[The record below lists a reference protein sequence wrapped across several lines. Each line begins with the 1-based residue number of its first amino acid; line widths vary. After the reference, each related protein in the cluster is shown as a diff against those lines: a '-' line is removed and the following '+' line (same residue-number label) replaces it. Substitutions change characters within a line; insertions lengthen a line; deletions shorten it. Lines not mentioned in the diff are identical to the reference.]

1 MLGKLIVGGILGA
14 GLGTTDWSGL
24 GGAQQGGMTAAEQGS
39 LFNGLGDTTADIA
52 SSGAGATWDAG
63 ASLAENLGLPQ
74 ASFAAPSGA
83 TPIYSTLPGGV
94 EGVTAYQLAN
104 GAVVPVSDLAL
115 GSGVGAGLIGGVAGG
130 AATGILSRLGNSV
143 SNLFGNGSGGTGL
156 SMKDLF
162 TLAKTGTGIYS
173 LLNANKQAGKTNA
186 WQQGQ
191 VPQGTNFDLSPTMPG
206 GALGRIAGMTP
217 QNWQSKIGYAEG
229 GEVVRPGMDK
239 PSIVGFLQYLYN
251 SKKLPSELAQERQK
265 KRSSDELQRG
275 ITEVTSPNNALDR
288 RMKELNLK
296 GGGPLSLVRGPGAG
310 QDDAIPARLS
320 DGEYVFDA
328 DTVSALGDGSTDAG
342 AAKLDAMRE
351 RIRTHKRKAPPKKIP
366 PKAKDPMAYLGGK

>member
-1 MLGKLIVGGILGA
+1 MDGFNDGA
-14 GLGTTDWSGL
+14 SPFDFSGNGWTNDLGTDVYVP
-24 GGAQQGGMTAAEQGS
+24 
-39 LFNGLGDTTADIA
+39 D
-52 SSGAGATWDAG
+52 SGADY
-63 ASLAENLGLPQ
+63 SLQDIVDVNTGN
-74 ASFAAPSGA
+74 
-83 TPIYSTLPGGV
+83 
-94 EGVTAYQLAN
+94 AN
-104 GAVVPVSDLAL
+104 GGFIDLGENYYLGPDGNIYNTYSDNTGPYASDGTPFDQGVNSL
-115 GSGVGAGLIGGVAGG
+115 GIDNYTQDTG
-130 AATGILSRLGNSV
+130 GILSRLGNSI
-143 SNLFGNGSGGTGL
+143 SGLFGNKSGSGINID
-156 SMKDLF
+156 DLF
-162 TLAKTGTGIYS
+162 KLLKTGTGIYS
-173 LLNANKQAGKTNA
+173 LINANKTAGKTNA

-206 GALGRIAGMTP
+206 GALGRIAGMSP
-217 QNWQSKIGYAEG
+217 QNWQSKIGYADG

-239 PSIVGFLQYLYN
+239 PSILGFLQYLYN
-251 SKKLPSELAQERQK
+251 SKKLPSELAQEKQK
-265 KRSSDELQRG
+265 KREADMLQRG
-275 ITEVTSPNNALDR
+275 ISEVSSPTNALDR
-288 RMKELNLK
+288 RMKEMNLK